1 MTTPV
6 TPDLIGGLCPYPV
19 TPDLI
24 GGLCPYPVTPDLIGG
39 LWIRG
44 QWLPGQAGYDKRGR
58 V

>member
-6 TPDLIGGLCPYPV
+6 TPDLIGGLR
-19 TPDLI
+19 
-24 GGLCPYPVTPDLIGG
+24 PYPVTPDLIGG